1 MSRTFRITSSLLC
14 LLAFGPIAAFDALSG
29 APQTAFAQSKRNKSA
44 TVSKSVDTATPA
56 ASTAA
61 AAAPPAVSTAEA
73 TGGATTNVAADVI
86 QSMDTTPPQRIA
98 VTSFEINGE
107 NIMPALR
114 YQLQD
119 GFVLGLVRNG
129 VNVIDLEELSK
140 RIADEPELL
149 GCDSS
154 PCLKRLGEMVNTRY
168 VVRIEINAD
177 GNSYRMIARVYRT
190 TGAAPAALPIETQS
204 RFCDVCT
211 VTEAREAMIRLAD
224 GVRVPDEPD
233 LLGDQAKKVVVVRQ
247 ENRLSYRTALITM
260 GAGLAA
266 IVGGT
271 LWLATSDFDAK
282 GTHAMA
288 GGLMG
293 LGAGTAVFGL
303 YEAYKERKH

>member
-1 MSRTFRITSSLLC
+1 MSRTLRVVPGLLC
-14 LLAFGPIAAFDALSG
+14 LLAFGPMAGIDTLSG
-29 APQTAFAQSKRNKSA
+29 SAPMAFAQAKRKKPASETA
-44 TVSKSVDTATPA
+44 PVAVPATPA
-56 ASTAA
+56 ATP
-61 AAAPPAVSTAEA
+61 AAPTPEA
-73 TGGATTNVAADVI
+73 APGVTTEIAADVI

-98 VTSFEINGE
+98 VTSFAINGE

-140 RIADEPELL
+140 RLADEPELL

-233 LLGDQAKKVVVVRQ
+233 LLGEKAKKTVVIRQ
-247 ENRLSYRTALITM
+247 ENRLSYRTALFTM

-282 GTHAMA
+282 GSHAMA

-303 YEAYKERKH
+303 YEAYKGSKR